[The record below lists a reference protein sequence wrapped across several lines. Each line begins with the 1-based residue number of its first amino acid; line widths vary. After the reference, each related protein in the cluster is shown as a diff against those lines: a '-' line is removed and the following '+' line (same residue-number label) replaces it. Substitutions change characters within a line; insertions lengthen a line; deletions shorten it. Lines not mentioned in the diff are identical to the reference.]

1 MRELIDSILELLWLH
16 QFRPGWKYSFVGWED
31 SGLEIVCGLN
41 AWGLRGSVNWGYG
54 VLLLFYNGYGVLL
67 LFYNGYGVLL

>member
-1 MRELIDSILELLWLH
+1 MATSV
-16 QFRPGWKYSFVGWED
+16 RPGWKYRFVGCED

-41 AWGLRGSVNWGYG
+41 AWGLRGSVNWGYWG
-54 VLLLFYNGYGVLL
+54 LLLFYNGYGVLL